1 MATLTRLFLVTIAL
15 ATAGFAGGS
24 GVALAAASFGVNTT
38 ADTVDAAP
46 GDGVCADSAAG
57 CSLRAAVMESNA
69 LAGDDTITVPPGI
82 YNLTQPGAG
91 ENSATT
97 GDLDITGIVT
107 IVGAA
112 PGTTIIDAG
121 GADRVLEIQPG
132 AAIRIQNVSL
142 RNGYAGH
149 STNGGGISNNGG
161 TLTATDIGVSGSR
174 ACSGGGIGSAGV
186 TATATIVRA
195 TVTGNSGGGC
205 YAAADGLGGGIFNAG
220 TMRLVESTVSGNT
233 ASGVYWFHPG
243 GGGIFN
249 QGTLTVH
256 SSTVSGNTDGGGLVN
271 FDGTLTTVNS
281 TISGNVSSTG
291 YGGGGILAFS
301 WFAPAVTTLLHTTV
315 AENRNLSGR
324 GDAVATGKAYTTS
337 PGGIFSVFASVLA
350 SPTNGFG
357 GDCYGGPWSSL
368 GWNIVD
374 DGSCGLSGPGDLN
387 NTNPLLSPLGSSGGP
402 TMTHVPLPGSPA
414 IDVVPV
420 VDCTLSTDQRGTS
433 RPQGAACDIGSVEGV
448 FDTTPPTVTCSATPK
463 ALWPPNHKL
472 RVVAV
477 AVMVTD
483 SGSGP
488 AGFTLVSVTS
498 SEPDNGLGDGDT
510 AGDIQGWTTGTADTS
525 GMLRAERSGAGTGR
539 VYTLTYE
546 GADAAGNTA
555 MCSATVTV
563 SHDQAK

>member
-1 MATLTRLFLVTIAL
+1 MATLARLFLVTIAL

-24 GVALAAASFGVNTT
+24 GAALAAASFGVNST
-38 ADTVDAAP
+38 ADTVDAAL
-46 GDGVCADSAAG
+46 GNGVCADSAG
-57 CSLRAAVMESNA
+57 SCTLRAAVMESNA
-69 LAGDDTITVPPGI
+69 LAGDDTITVPPGNYDLI
-82 YNLTQPGAG
+82 RPGRD
-91 ENSATT
+91 ENSAAT
-97 GDLDITGIVT
+97 GDLDITGILT

-121 GADRVLEIQPG
+121 GVDRVLEIQPG

-174 ACSGGGIGSAGV
+174 ACSGGGIASAGI

-220 TMRLVESTVSGNT
+220 TMTLVESTVSGNT
-233 ASGVYWFHPG
+233 APGVYWFHPG

-249 QGTLTVH
+249 QRTLTVH

-271 FDGTLTTVNS
+271 FDGTLTIVNS

-301 WFAPAVTTLLHTTV
+301 WFAPPVTTLLHTTV
-315 AENRNLSGR
+315 AENRNIWGR
-324 GDAVATGKAYTTS
+324 GDAVATRGNGT
-337 PGGIFSVFASVLA
+337 FSVFASVLA

-368 GWNIVD
+368 GRNIVD
-374 DGSCGLSGPGDLN
+374 DGSCGLSGTGDLN
-387 NTNPLLSPLGSSGGP
+387 STNPLLSPLGSSGGP

-463 ALWPPNHKL
+463 TLWPPNHKL
-472 RVVAV
+472 RVVTV
-477 AVMVTD
+477 AVVVTD

-488 AGFTLVSVTS
+488 AGFKLVSATS

-555 MCSATVTV
+555 TCSTTVTV
-563 SHDQAK
+563 PHDQGK